1 MPFSTN
7 LSGAIEVCVTL
18 YMCLKQACDFLSVIK
33 KKKEEIN
40 IFNSEMLVFPEWLV
54 NADSKS
60 DYRKHLFHKLYI
72 YVLFSM
78 NQFD

>member
-1 MPFSTN
+1 MLFP
-7 LSGAIEVCVTL
+7 VC
-18 YMCLKQACDFLSVIK
+18 YKFK
-33 KKKEEIN
+33 KREIN

-60 DYRKHLFHKLYI
+60 DCKKHLFHILYI